1 MIKVVNSMLE
11 EKVVGAEKYMRPICL
26 GTASASISTTETRE
40 KKTSAFMNPGGPMLE
55 TNWNKGTAA
64 NVFS

>member
-26 GTASASISTTETRE
+26 GTASASISTTKT
-40 KKTSAFMNPGGPMLE
+40 KKKNLLS
-55 TNWNKGTAA
+55 NKQNDYGKAC
-64 NVFS
+64 VSYCYEIP